1 MSIDKL
7 FPAADGHAILNAAF
21 VIEWAEPLTIDLVH
35 GLAKLATKFK
45 NSERPLLQMLP
56 QQTVEFSLGAQD
68 SGQAISHG
76 LSGYLFF
83 EPAVDQSHVRSVSIS
98 RQNCI
103 IVITDYSRWIEVWAQ
118 VQNYLKIA
126 LEYVG
131 PKRPLNVIG
140 LQYTDKFN
148 WRDDPDELDLT
159 EVFSGDAYLPAN
171 ALKQKGL
178 WHSHH
183 GFLEAQE
190 LPVPHNRLENV
201 NVDVNEAGG
210 ERVFQV
216 TTSHRVT
223 LKTPLWQSHL
233 KNEQVVYDIFDRLHD
248 ANKDMLSKLLTPGV
262 CEKINLNVS

>member
-7 FPAADGHAILNAAF
+7 FPVADGHAILNAAF
-21 VIEWAEPLTIDLVH
+21 VIEWAEPLTIDLIH
-35 GLAKLATKFK
+35 GVTKLTAKFK
-45 NSERPLLQMLP
+45 NCERPLLQMHP
-56 QQTVEFSLGAQD
+56 QQTVEVSLGGQD
-68 SGQAISHG
+68 SGQAVSHS
-76 LSGYLFF
+76 LSGYMFL
-83 EPAVDQSHVRSVSIS
+83 EPALDQSQIRSVSIS

-103 IVITDYSRWIEVWAQ
+103 IVITDYSRWLEVWTQ
-118 VQNYLKIA
+118 VQNYLKIV

-131 PKRPLNVIG
+131 SKRPLSVIG

-148 WRDDPDELDLT
+148 WRDDPDELDLA
-159 EVFSGDAYLPAN
+159 EVFSGEAYLPAN

-183 GFLEAQE
+183 GFLESQE
-190 LPVPHNRLENV
+190 QPVPHKRLENV
-201 NVDVNEAGG
+201 NVDVSEVGG

-223 LKTPLWQSHL
+223 LNTPLWQSHL
-233 KNEQVVYDIFDRLHD
+233 KNEQVVYEIFNRLHD
-248 ANKDMLSKLLTPGV
+248 ANKIMLSKLFSPAV